1 MGLRRLIVLVLL
13 GTLTVLAL
21 LTLTALRWDT
31 QQKAIQLEN
40 VEAKSELRRLL
51 GMLEA
56 TSLEVN
62 GVLKSWAN
70 WTELY
75 DHFAKPDPKFSRDE
89 LNPATL
95 AVGGLHFMVLLDLS
109 GKVFQ
114 MSEVPSSAGE
124 LPATEMATQNAQTF
138 SDYFQRVGNSNA
150 CGTMLANSQLALVC
164 HSPMLN
170 SEGKGPAHGYV
181 LIGRWINGAMIQH
194 ISEMTGVA
202 FKLVPVVSPGPP
214 TSTGSKAS
222 VLFRPDSVGVFEHE
236 AHLELRYPV
245 TSIFDQAIA
254 EVQMT
259 WPRKHAQ
266 AAQQNYNTTQAVV
279 IALILICGVVLVLL
293 LNVLVVRRI
302 NRLHTELGRIVES
315 REWTGRITM
324 KGQDELTALARYAH
338 DLIGIVRD
346 QVQELKNLS
355 ATDSLT
361 GLPNRRAFSERLEH
375 LLAQHARQ
383 QLSTALILIDIDHFK
398 KYNDKYGHPAGDEAL
413 KRVAQCLRSV
423 LRRELDMPARM
434 GGEEFGVLLEGCNM
448 EQAQVA
454 AEQLRTALETLAIE
468 HLGLPVPGVM
478 TISLGIA
485 VMLEADTSDTLYQ
498 RADKALYLAKI
509 KGRNQW
515 VSG

>member
-1 MGLRRLIVLVLL
+1 MGLRRLILVVLL

-21 LTLTALRWDT
+21 LTLAALRWDT
-31 QQKAIQLEN
+31 QQKAIELEK
-40 VEAKSELRRLL
+40 VEAESDLRRLV
-51 GMLEA
+51 GMLQA

-75 DHFAKPDPKFSRDE
+75 DHFAKPNPKFTKDE
-89 LNPATL
+89 LNPEAL
-95 AVGGLHFMVLLDLS
+95 AVGGLHFLVLLDLG

-114 MSEVPSSAGE
+114 MSEVPSATGE
-124 LPATEMATQNAQTF
+124 LPATQMATQNARAF

-150 CGTMLANSQLALVC
+150 CGIMLANTQLAMVC

-170 SEGKGPAHGYV
+170 SGGKGPPHGYI
-181 LIGRWINGAMIQH
+181 LIGRWINDAMIQH
-194 ISEMTGVA
+194 ISEMTGVV
-202 FKLVPVVSPGPP
+202 FKLVPGASAGPQ
-214 TSTGSKAS
+214 TFTGSKAS
-222 VLFRPDSVGVFEHE
+222 NLLTPEAVGVSEYE
-236 AHLELRYPV
+236 THLELRYPV
-245 TSIFDQAIA
+245 TSIFDRSIA

-259 WPRKHAQ
+259 SPRKHAQ
-266 AAQQNYNTTQAVV
+266 AAQRSYNTTQAVV

-293 LNVLVVRRI
+293 LDVLVVRRI

-315 REWTGRITM
+315 KEWTGRITV
-324 KGQDELTALARYAH
+324 KGQDELTALARYTH

-383 QLSTALILIDIDHFK
+383 QLSAALILIDVDHFK
-398 KYNDKYGHPAGDEAL
+398 KYNDRYGHPAGDEAL
-413 KRVAQCLRSV
+413 KKVAQCLRSV
-423 LRRELDMPARM
+423 LRREIDMPARM
-434 GGEEFGVLLEGCNM
+434 GGEEFGVLLEDCNL

-454 AEQLRTALETLAIE
+454 AEQLRTALEILAIE

-485 VMLEADTSDTLYQ
+485 VMLDADTSDALYH
-498 RADKALYLAKI
+498 RADKALYLAKV

-515 VSG
+515 VAG